1 MAHSLL
7 TPSVITKEALAILH
21 QKLAFV
27 GGVNRSYDDRYAK
40 SGARIGN
47 DLLVRLPN
55 EFTVR
60 SGATLSAQDVVETST
75 TLTVDTQKGVDFEFT
90 SEELTMHIDEFKS
103 RYLEPAMS
111 VLAANIEA
119 DALSMTKDVYNF
131 YDGVGAADSLAN
143 QNQAGK
149 LLTDS
154 LAPMSQRS
162 ILRNTQATL
171 DFLSDTK
178 GLFNAASQIGKQYR
192 DGVLGTIGGF
202 ESMESTLM
210 PSHTTGTAVEG
221 DTLYNV
227 SGASQVGSTLVV
239 GTGSTTFLKGDI
251 ITLAGCYRVHPETKA
266 STGALQRFVVTADS
280 GTSATALSI
289 SPAIVVTGG
298 KQNVSASPTDAGA
311 VTKLGGGA
319 SATWQQNLA
328 FHKDAFAFA
337 TADLVL
343 PQGIDFAARE
353 VMDGISMRI
362 VKDYDITNDKFPCR
376 IDVLYGY
383 KAIRPQLAAR
393 IGVNA

>member
-1 MAHSLL
+1 
-7 TPSVITKEALAILH
+7 
-21 QKLAFV
+21 
-27 GGVNRSYDDRYAK
+27 
-40 SGARIGN
+40 
-47 DLLVRLPN
+47 
-55 EFTVR
+55 
-60 SGATLSAQDVVETST
+60 
-75 TLTVDTQKGVDFEFT
+75 
-90 SEELTMHIDEFKS
+90 MHIDEFKS

>member
-1 MAHSLL
+1 MANSIL

>member
-1 MAHSLL
+1 MANTLL

-21 QKLAFV
+21 QKLSFI
-27 GGVNRSYDDRYAK
+27 GGINRQYDSSYAK

-47 DLLVRLPN
+47 DLKIRLPN

-60 SGATLSAQDVVETST
+60 SGATLSAQNVVESST

-111 VLAANIEA
+111 VLAANMEA
-119 DALSMTKDVYNF
+119 DALSMYKEVPNF
-131 YDGVGAADSLAN
+131 YDGVSAADSLAN
-143 QNQAGK
+143 QTQAGK

-154 LAPMSQRS
+154 LAPLSQRT
-162 ILRNTQATL
+162 IMRNTQATV
-171 DFLSDTK
+171 DFLADTK
-178 GLFNAASQIGKQYR
+178 GLFQSANQIGKQYR
-192 DGVLGTIGGF
+192 DGSLGMISGF
-202 ESMESTLM
+202 ECFESTLV

-227 SGASQVGSTLVV
+227 SGASQSGSTLVV
-239 GTGSTTFLKGDI
+239 GTGATTFLKGDV
-251 ITLAGCYRVHPETKA
+251 ITIAGCNAVHPETQA
-266 STGALQRFVVTADS
+266 STGVAKSFVVTADS
-280 GTSATALSI
+280 GTSATSLSI
-289 SPAIVVTGG
+289 SPAIVLTGG
-298 KQNVSASPTDAGA
+298 GQNVSAAPTDAGA
-311 VTKLGGGA
+311 ITKLGGGA
-319 SATWQQNLA
+319 SSTWQQNLA

-337 TADLVL
+337 SADLVL
-343 PQGIDFAARE
+343 PNGVDFAARE

-383 KAIRPQLAAR
+383 KAIRPELAAR
-393 IGVNA
+393 VGINS